1 MPYIPTGL
9 KNLLIIM
16 ALFGLAQIAL
26 PRVGFDVMEL
36 YLYYPDSQWFRPW
49 QLITHV
55 FCHGGFTHFL
65 FNAIALFSFGAVVE
79 FRLGTSKFL
88 QLFILSALGA
98 VLLHFGNVAVQLYS
112 ELGTIFPNRAHG
124 EFLYNYGPMVGASG
138 AVYGVMVAFALM
150 YPNESLMFLFIPY
163 PIKAKYLVSFMII
176 LDLVLAFGNLEGDI
190 VAHFAHLGGA
200 LVGFIF
206 TLFWKRSFYK
216 SW

>member
-26 PRVGFDVMEL
+26 PRTGFDVMEL
-36 YLYYPDSQWFRPW
+36 YLYYPDSQWFKPW
-49 QLITHV
+49 QLITHI

-88 QLFILSALGA
+88 QLFFLSALGA
-98 VLLHFGNVAVQLYS
+98 VMLHFGNIAFNLYHD
-112 ELGTIFPNRAHG
+112 LGTIFPNRSTG
-124 EFLYNYGPMVGASG
+124 NFQFMYGPMVGASG

-163 PIKAKYLVSFMII
+163 PIKAKYLVSFMIV
-176 LDLVLAFGNLEGDI
+176 LDLVLALGNMEGDV

-200 LVGFIF
+200 LIGFIF
-206 TLFWKRSFYK
+206 TLVWKRNWRK
-216 SW
+216 MW